1 MMMNMM
7 TMTITVTI
15 MTITVTIMT
24 ILIGN
29 HTKAA
34 TANGKVTL
42 MMIQMSGLAKM
53 MNRTMN
59 GIHGGITASFMVM
72 TGSVP
77 MI

>member
-15 MTITVTIMT
+15 MTI
-24 ILIGN
+24 LIGN
-29 HTKAA
+29 HTKTA

-42 MMIQMSGLAKM
+42 MMIQMFGLAKM
-53 MNRTMN
+53 MNQTMN

-72 TGSVP
+72 TGFVP
-77 MI
+77 MT